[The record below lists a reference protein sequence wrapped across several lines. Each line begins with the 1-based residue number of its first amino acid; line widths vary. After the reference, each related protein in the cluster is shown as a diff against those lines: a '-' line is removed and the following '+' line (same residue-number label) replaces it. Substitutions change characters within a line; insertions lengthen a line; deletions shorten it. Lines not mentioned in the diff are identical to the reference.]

1 MLKIT
6 YTETG
11 FYLETTNISLET
23 FAQERLVLS
32 LRTGQPFY
40 SAKSHASLLVPIE
53 IPPDLALLEAQGK
66 QEEYGEVLFSQ
77 ADQQYA
83 EVSLSGIWLST
94 DAHAEAGIFA
104 AELSPAMERYVCDLW
119 YATTMQKIEN
129 P

>member
-6 YTETG
+6 YTATG
-11 FYLETTNISLET
+11 FYLETTNVSLEA

-40 SAKSHASLLVPIE
+40 TAKSHASLLIPIE

-83 EVSLSGIWLST
+83 EVSLSGIWLAT
-94 DAHAEAGIFA
+94 DPHAEEGIFA
-104 AELSPAMERYVCDLW
+104 AQLAPAMERYVCDLW
-119 YATTMQKIEN
+119 YSTTMQKTETS
-129 P
+129 